1 MTKDTFSLRR
11 LVIAGWFG
19 TLLEWYDFSVY
30 GFLAPIIAV
39 NFFPSGHHW
48 IQLLLA
54 YSIFS
59 MGYLV
64 RPLGGLFFGSLGDR
78 RGRKSV
84 FIYTILCMSLPT
96 VLIGILPT
104 YQMLGWLAPVM
115 LLGLRLLQGLA
126 AGGEMI
132 GAVTY
137 IYESSP
143 AHRKAFYTALL
154 FVGSGFGILLGSAV
168 LSLLH
173 HFYSEKVMREFM
185 WRVPFLL
192 AVLGLVISVWL
203 RHNVQE
209 SEAFIRSQRAGLNLT
224 RPFLEVIKYHKV
236 TVLRVAALFSPG
248 ALLFYLNFV
257 FLPASLSPMTGVPQ
271 KTVMLLNTLA
281 TFILL
286 VSSVGFAWL
295 ADRFSERNM
304 LFIALSLLLMLSIP
318 LYASIS
324 LLSMGLWF
332 SLQIILAVII
342 ALLTGPLMAFTLHQ
356 SSVEVRYSSMAIA
369 YNLAY
374 SLIGGTAPVIAVS
387 LLHGHSDHWW
397 LGVYAAVVI
406 STALVSLFASPHSR
420 LSR

>member
-1 MTKDTFSLRR
+1 
-11 LVIAGWFG
+11 
-19 TLLEWYDFSVY
+19 
-30 GFLAPIIAV
+30 
-39 NFFPSGHHW
+39 
-48 IQLLLA
+48 
-54 YSIFS
+54 
-59 MGYLV
+59 
-64 RPLGGLFFGSLGDR
+64 
-78 RGRKSV
+78 
-84 FIYTILCMSLPT
+84 
-96 VLIGILPT
+96 
-104 YQMLGWLAPVM
+104 
-115 LLGLRLLQGLA
+115 
-126 AGGEMI
+126 
-132 GAVTY
+132 
-137 IYESSP
+137 
-143 AHRKAFYTALL
+143 
-154 FVGSGFGILLGSAV
+154 
-168 LSLLH
+168 
-173 HFYSEKVMREFM
+173 MREFM

-192 AVLGLVISVWL
+192 AMLGLVISVWL

-209 SEAFIRSQRAGLNLT
+209 SEVFIRSQRAGLNLA

-295 ADRFSERNM
+295 ADRFSQRNM
-304 LFIALSLLLMLSIP
+304 LFIALSLLLILCIP

>member
-1 MTKDTFSLRR
+1 MTKDTLSLRR
-11 LVIAGWFG
+11 LVVAGWFG

-39 NFFPSGHHW
+39 NFFPPGHDW

-64 RPLGGLFFGSLGDR
+64 RPLGGFLFGSLGDR

-104 YQMLGWLAPVM
+104 YQTLGWLAPVM

-132 GAVTY
+132 GSVTY

-143 AHRKAFYTALL
+143 VHRKAFYTALL

-173 HFYSEKVMREFM
+173 HFYSETAMREFV

-192 AVLGLVISVWL
+192 AMLGLVVSVWL
-203 RHNVQE
+203 RNNVQE

-224 RPFLEVIKYHKV
+224 RPFLAVIKHHKA
-236 TVLRVAALFSPG
+236 TVLRVATLFSPG

-257 FLPASLSPMTGVPQ
+257 FLPASLSPMLGAPQ

-295 ADRFSERNM
+295 ADKYSQRNM
-304 LFIALSLLLMLSIP
+304 LYIALTSLLVLSVPFYSSIP
-318 LYASIS
+318 

-332 SLQIILAVII
+332 FLQIILAVII
-342 ALLTGPLMAFTLHQ
+342 ALLTGPLMAYTLHQ
-356 SSVEVRYSSMAIA
+356 TSVEVRYSSMAIA

-387 LLHGHSDHWW
+387 LLHGQYDHRW
-397 LGVYAAVVI
+397 LGVYAAVII
-406 STALVSLFASPHSR
+406 SAALVSLFASPQSR
-420 LSR
+420 ISR